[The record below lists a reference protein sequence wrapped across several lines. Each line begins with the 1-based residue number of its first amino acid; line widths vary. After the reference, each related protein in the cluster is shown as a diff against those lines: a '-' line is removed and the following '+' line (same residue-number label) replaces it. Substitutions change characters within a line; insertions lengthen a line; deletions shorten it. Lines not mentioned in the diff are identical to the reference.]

1 MDKLRERVAW
11 VTGSSR
17 GIGAAIAR
25 ALAREGAAIAVHGR
39 DETAANQVAANIR
52 DLGVPAMVVLGD
64 VTSPDDLARMVRE
77 IEGALGPIDILVANA
92 GGNPVPSASLENI
105 SIDQWHAA
113 VDANL
118 TSTYATLSAVLP
130 AMKSRGVGSIVTMS
144 SAAARRPTAQ
154 SPVAY
159 AAAKAGVEVLT
170 RWVAAEAGP
179 TGVRINCVAPET
191 IMTDRNRAIIPAEIQ
206 NELVEAHPIRRL
218 GTPEDVAAVTA
229 FLVSDDAAWISGVT
243 VDVAGGTVLR

>member
-17 GIGAAIAR
+17 GIGAAIAL

-39 DETAANQVAANIR
+39 DEAAANQVAANIR
-52 DLGVPAMVVLGD
+52 DLGVAATVVLGD
-64 VTSPDDLARMVRE
+64 VTSPDDLARMVDE

-92 GGNPVPSASLENI
+92 GGNPVPPASLESI

-130 AMKSRGVGSIVTMS
+130 GMKSRGAGAIVTMS

-179 TGVRINCVAPET
+179 SGVRINCVAPET
-191 IMTDRNRAIIPAEIQ
+191 IMTDRNQTMIPTEIQ
-206 NELVEAHPIRRL
+206 NKLVEAHPIRRL